1 MFQWRSKVSAL
12 WLHARTELHDGMW
25 SLYTETLY
33 SSVHSTSVCFKIQT
47 KKIQRRQKRNGCEII
62 SCPQAATQRPHLKLI
77 IQYIYNYTL
86 FDCQHDEWND
96 LWDSRENGAWN
107 DPNWLSASVSKCFL
121 WILSE
126 RYEVQFCCF
135 LAERHKHPEEEEEED
150 DDDDLFIISFGWLN
164 RGEMRSS
171 PGKELLRFESS
182 GFKSSL

>member
-1 MFQWRSKVSAL
+1 MDLQQEGRSLKYRSGSRLFTETSNLLILTRDMFQWRSKVSAL

-62 SCPQAATQRPHLKLI
+62 SCPQAATRRPHLKLI

-96 LWDSRENGAWN
+96 LWGIQEKMEPETIQTGSLLLFLNVFFEFSLN
-107 DPNWLSASVSKCFL
+107 DMKF
-121 WILSE
+121 
-126 RYEVQFCCF
+126 
-135 LAERHKHPEEEEEED
+135 
-150 DDDDLFIISFGWLN
+150 SFVV
-164 RGEMRSS
+164 
-171 PGKELLRFESS
+171 F
-182 GFKSSL
+182 